1 MIKKCKVKVAGHG
14 ENIGNAYFTSLLA
27 RWRPGYW
34 LWEGQEHEKESVLLF
49 ELLPK
54 FERLWASWICHHS
67 KLPFVS
73 VV

>member
-14 ENIGNAYFTSLLA
+14 ENIGNAYCTSLLA

-54 FERLWASWICHHS
+54 FERLWA
-67 KLPFVS
+67 VGS
-73 VV
+73 VTILSCRLFL